1 MNKRKHFINE
11 NYFKSIETEK
21 QAYILGFIYSDGC
34 IQEHPTTSALTISQ
48 LERDVDI
55 LLKIKEEMKSD
66 YPMLNIIQKTN
77 GKVRIGFYAYSKK
90 LCEDLVKLGA
100 MPQKSLTLNFPHF
113 LGEKLI
119 AHFIRG
125 YFDGDGC
132 IWNGK
137 RKKMKIKDLTCKNG
151 FREKI
156 IHNVKFTFTGNDT
169 FISDLQEFLVKKLDF
184 NMVKLNY
191 SKSKNPNNNTSEH
204 VCTMEYSGRGN
215 IKKLYDYMYKD
226 ASIYGERKFKKF
238 NEILCALD
246 EKSSSETE
254 LIAGNPLEP

>member
-1 MNKRKHFINE
+1 MSRRKHFIDE
-11 NYFKSIETEK
+11 NYFETIETEK

-34 IQEHPTTSALTISQ
+34 VEKHPTTSALTFSQ
-48 LERDVDI
+48 LEKDVDI
-55 LLKIKEEMKSD
+55 LKKIKTELKSE
-66 YPMLNIIQKTN
+66 YPMFTAIQKEN
-77 GKVRIGFYAYSKK
+77 GKTKVTFYAYSKK

-100 MPQKSLTLNFPHF
+100 TPKKSLTLTFPNF
-113 LGEKLI
+113 LDKKLFP
-119 AHFIRG
+119 HFIRG

-132 IWNGK
+132 IWDGK
-137 RKKMKIKDLTCKNG
+137 RKKMVVKDKTKKNG

-156 IHNVKFTFTGNDT
+156 VHNVKFTFTGNDN
-169 FISDLQEFLVKKLDF
+169 FINDLQNFLVEELGF
-184 NMVKLNY
+184 NKVKLNY
-191 SKSKNPNNNTSEH
+191 SKAKNPNNTTTEH

-215 IKKLYDYMYKD
+215 IKKLYDYMYKN
-226 ASIYGERKFKKF
+226 ATIYGERKFKKF

>member
-1 MNKRKHFINE
+1 MCKRKHFINE
-11 NYFKSIETEK
+11 NYFETIETEK

-34 IQEHPTTSALTISQ
+34 IEEHPTTSALTICQ
-48 LERDVDI
+48 LEQDVDI
-55 LLKIKEEMKSD
+55 LYKIKEELQSD
-66 YPMLNIIQKTN
+66 YPMFNTVQKIN
-77 GKVRIGFYAYSKK
+77 GKIISTFYAYSKK

-100 MPQKSLTLNFPHF
+100 TPRKSLVLKFPFFLN
-113 LGEKLI
+113 EKLLP
-119 AHFIRG
+119 HFIRG

-137 RKKMKIKDLTCKNG
+137 RKKMIVNDKTLKEGK
-151 FREKI
+151 RERI
-156 IHNVKFTFTGNDT
+156 VHNVKFTFTGNDN
-169 FISDLQEFLVKKLDF
+169 FIADLQKILVQKLEFKYT
-184 NMVKLNY
+184 KLNY
-191 SKSKNPNNNTSEH
+191 SKAKENNNTSKN

-226 ASIYGERKFKKF
+226 ATIYGERKFKKF

-246 EKSSSETE
+246 EKSSSETR